1 MVSDAAFW
9 DVGTTQDYWRTSRA
23 FAGREA
29 MADLGT
35 GRRVHVDPSAR
46 LTRSI
51 VWDDV
56 QVGAAAVIEDCILTD
71 GVRIAAGETRRGE
84 IVIA

>member
-1 MVSDAAFW
+1 MIGRRRR
-9 DVGTTQDYWRTSRA
+9 DVIRGGGS
-23 FAGREA
+23 EA

-46 LTRSI
+46 LRRSI

-56 QVGAAAVIEDCILTD
+56 KVGAAAVIEDCILTD
-71 GVRIAAGETRRGE
+71 GVLIAAGETRRGE